1 MMDQRPVERRVSEV
15 SRLLGAHAGGIEL
28 ERLDEQGRVG
38 IRFTGMC
45 TGCLFRPVT
54 LATTIRPALL
64 EVDGVTGVE
73 AAGVRVSEHAARR
86 LAAVSTPWWGDLS
99 RLGADRLDRV
109 PP

>member
-1 MMDQRPVERRVSEV
+1 MMDQRPVERRVSEI
-15 SRLLGAHAGGIEL
+15 SRLLGAHAGGLEL

-73 AAGVRVSEHAARR
+73 AVGVRVSAHAARR
-86 LAAVSTPWWGDLS
+86 LAAVSIPWWSDLS
-99 RLGADRLDRV
+99 RPRSSRWTSSG
-109 PP
+109 

>member
-1 MMDQRPVERRVSEV
+1 MRDQRPVERRVSEV

-38 IRFTGMC
+38 VRFTGMC

-86 LAAVSTPWWGDLS
+86 LAAVSIPWWGDLS
-99 RLGADRLDRV
+99 RPRSSRWTSSG
-109 PP
+109 

>member
-1 MMDQRPVERRVSEV
+1 VDDGPVQRRVGEV

-38 IRFTGMC
+38 VRFTGMC

-64 EVDGVTGVE
+64 EVDGVTSVE

-86 LAAVSTPWWGDLS
+86 LAAVSVPWWGDLS
-99 RLGADRLDRV
+99 RRGAARGTSSG
-109 PP
+109 

>member
-1 MMDQRPVERRVSEV
+1 MSEGPVQRRVSEV

-28 ERLDEQGRVG
+28 EHLDEQGRVG
-38 IRFTGMC
+38 VRFTGMC

-86 LAAVSTPWWGDLS
+86 LAAVSIPWWGDLS
-99 RLGADRLDRV
+99 RPRSSRWTSSG
-109 PP
+109 